1 MSGARQIKRILIAN
15 RGEIAR
21 RIMRTCHHLGI
32 ETVSVYTDVDAHAP
46 HAREATFSEAIGEPE
61 SYLASEKI
69 IAAAQR
75 SGADSVHPG
84 YGFLSENANFAAA
97 VKDAGL
103 CWIGP
108 SSETIE
114 RLGSKTSAKEIAR
127 SSNVPVSPTL
137 LIGTCSVEEAS
148 RKISEF
154 GASVGYPLVIKAA
167 AGGGG
172 RGMRFI
178 DSSSSLVVEVES
190 ARREALKAFKSD
202 EIFVEKC
209 ITGARH
215 IEVQIAADITGA
227 VVALGT
233 RDCSLQRSNQK
244 IIEEAPAI
252 NLKPGTEEKLFEAAT
267 ALARK
272 SRYSNLGTVEF
283 LYTSDG
289 SFYFLEVNTRLQVEH
304 PVTELVTGLDLVEL
318 QIRLAAGETLAAC
331 GIFSSPQPR
340 GHAIEAR
347 WCAEEFTD
355 RFVTATG
362 VVLDLHIPSEPPH
375 GAIVRFDRGVEPCS
389 VVSHYY
395 DSLIGKVIAH
405 SSNRE
410 QAISAL
416 DETLS
421 GARLSGVRNNRNLLL
436 HLLRTNSFKEL
447 THTVDGTK
455 ALLPGPEAHRAGG
468 ETAHALTAA
477 LRSLSP
483 RSVWA
488 QNGPWLSEQAPDAR
502 LSYPWRTR
510 GDGGALESS
519 TTKLP
524 ASVVVSGP
532 RDSTIVATLSALFIK
547 GPLQQAVLTQ
557 ENGERISITTF
568 RDGETLWVHLP
579 FGSYVLEEVGIGD
592 NVQSSA
598 KRSANEIRSSIPG
611 KVAAVLVGV
620 GDVVEE
626 GAVLLVL
633 DSMKME
639 HPIRASMNGRVS
651 SLPAPVGSIVGSGT
665 PLVTIDPS

>member
-1 MSGARQIKRILIAN
+1 
-15 RGEIAR
+15 
-21 RIMRTCHHLGI
+21 
-32 ETVSVYTDVDAHAP
+32 
-46 HAREATFSEAIGEPE
+46 
-61 SYLASEKI
+61 
-69 IAAAQR
+69 
-75 SGADSVHPG
+75 
-84 YGFLSENANFAAA
+84 
-97 VKDAGL
+97 
-103 CWIGP
+103 
-108 SSETIE
+108 
-114 RLGSKTSAKEIAR
+114 
-127 SSNVPVSPTL
+127 
-137 LIGTCSVEEAS
+137 
-148 RKISEF
+148 
-154 GASVGYPLVIKAA
+154 
-167 AGGGG
+167 
-172 RGMRFI
+172 MRFI
-178 DSSSSLVVEVES
+178 DSLSSLAGEVES
-190 ARREALKAFKSD
+190 ARREAFKAFKSD

-209 ITGARH
+209 ISGARH

-252 NLKPGTEEKLFEAAT
+252 NLKPGTEDKLFEAAT
-267 ALARK
+267 ALARGAC
-272 SRYSNLGTVEF
+272 YSNLGTVEF
-283 LYTSDG
+283 LYAADG

-304 PVTELVTGLDLVEL
+304 PVTELITGLDLVEL
-318 QIRLAAGETLAAC
+318 QIRLAAGATLSAC
-331 GIFSSPQPR
+331 GILSSPKPR

-362 VVLDLHIPSEPPH
+362 VVLDLYIPSEPPP
-375 GAIVRFDRGVEPCS
+375 GATVRFDRGVEPCS

-395 DSLIGKVIAH
+395 DSLIGKVIAF
-405 SSNRE
+405 SSTRQ

-436 HLLRTNSFKEL
+436 HLLRTDSFKQL

-455 ALLPGPEAHRAGG
+455 ALLPGPEVHRAGS

-477 LRSLSP
+477 LRALSP

-488 QNGPWLSEQAPDAR
+488 QNGPWLSDHAPDAC

-510 GDGGALESS
+510 GDGGTLESS
-519 TTKLP
+519 TTRLST
-524 ASVVVSGP
+524 SVVVSGP
-532 RDSTIVATLSALFIK
+532 KGTTTVAAPSAPFVN

-568 RDGETLWVHLP
+568 RDGDTLWVHLP
-579 FGSYVLEEVGIGD
+579 FGSFVLEEVGIGD
-592 NVQSSA
+592 NLQSA
-598 KRSANEIRSSIPG
+598 TQRSANEIRSSIPG

-620 GDVVEE
+620 GDLVEE
-626 GAVLLVL
+626 GTVLLVL

-639 HPIRASMNGRVS
+639 HPIRASMNGRVA
-651 SLPAPVGSIVGSGT
+651 SLPAPLGSIVGSGT